1 MESKTAEVGNE
12 EMARQLDELVTLERE
27 SSMNLMTFNES
38 QPFNDDIQESGQVAK
53 KKNRG
58 MPKRKIDSKMVS
70 ASEIAANQQVDD
82 EE

>member
-1 MESKTAEVGNE
+1 
-12 EMARQLDELVTLERE
+12 
-27 SSMNLMTFNES
+27 MNLMTFNES